1 MWLVRKVR
9 DENNTAFVLCWTSR
23 YSGHVTKTLPSFRC
37 GKEYKTA
44 SGLNRHVKTNHS
56 EVDNHVIDIDR
67 IRNVLYSTCST
78 IFEDQCY
85 GERTNTAFKKYFE
98 EESFAMENFVTMDFY
113 SEVQLL
119 CKNLSDKKNKELF
132 YSRLYCNLAPEGFHL
147 WKVKSLPCLWL
158 FPVRNS

>member
-1 MWLVRKVR
+1 M
-9 DENNTAFVLCWTSR
+9 
-23 YSGHVTKTLPSFRC
+23 TKTLPSFRC

-85 GERTNTAFKKYFE
+85 GECTNTAFKKYFE

-147 WKVKSLPCLWL
+147 
-158 FPVRNS
+158 